1 MYYIRATKIVE
12 REVQELS
19 DEYLEA
25 HDFPQCISVID
36 GTHIEIAEPNE
47 NYSDLFD
54 REDYFSLNV
63 QVVYNYKY
71 CFHYVVVKWTGS
83 VNDTQIFLNSLI
95 NGMLQKR
102 IIPTCEEDFGDGRN
116 KRKKFF

>member
-47 NYSDLFD
+47 NFSDLFD

-71 CFHYVVVKWTGS
+71 CFHYVVVK
-83 VNDTQIFLNSLI
+83 
-95 NGMLQKR
+95 
-102 IIPTCEEDFGDGRN
+102 
-116 KRKKFF
+116 